1 MQHIKYRED
10 IDALRGLAVLLVV
23 IYHAFPE
30 TLPGGFIGVDVFF
43 VISGYLITSIMLL
56 SINRGDF
63 SLKDFYARRI
73 RRLFPALIT
82 VLLFTLGLG
91 WLVLFPEEYQQLGSH
106 VANSVIF
113 ILNFKLINEVGYFDV
128 ESHYKPLLHLW
139 TLSVEE
145 QYYLLWPLIILLFL
159 KINKHPGYLLGF
171 LFIAS
176 LSANLYFSQGYTQ
189 ETYYHTLTRF
199 WQLAAGSLLA
209 VWLINQQDLK
219 SRGEQQYFSDKV
231 TMLGGVILIILS
243 AIFIDSQMIYPGY
256 LAILPVVGAVMIIV
270 ANSRLKQ
277 YAGLVKLG
285 LISYPLYLWHWV
297 FISFLYIYLG
307 RKPETLAL
315 VVAVLLSLFFA
326 YLTYKYI
333 EQLRYQKR
341 ATPYLIGI
349 LVIIGLV
356 GVYVEH
362 KKGLPDRHSMESF
375 IEANTQFKRTTA
387 KDEHC
392 VDYTNEAL
400 ADQQAFDY
408 CRASALEK
416 NKLVAIIG
424 DSHAHVLFSGISSL
438 ANTHGY
444 GAILLANSS
453 CPTLQGFE
461 WGRNDNE
468 VEVCKVKI
476 EQILTIIEKD
486 PRVEKVIMA
495 TRGPVYIHGEVE
507 GLFTKQSVD
516 NSLALVKDQK
526 QTYETYFDGFKNTMS
541 RIEKMGHV
549 KDVFYKLENPE
560 LDFLPKEVIPRPYD
574 YFDISTNRSF
584 MDKALYLKRM
594 SVYRDYASLLKFP
607 KLKLLDPVDAL
618 CDKNSCYS
626 NMDNKFLYADDD
638 HFSVYGSYF
647 VSKFFE
653 KQIFRNQ

>member
-30 TLPGGFIGVDVFF
+30 ILPGGFIGVDVFF
-43 VISGYLITSIMLL
+43 VISGYLITSIILL

-63 SLKDFYARRI
+63 SLKEFYARRI

-82 VLLFTLGLG
+82 VLLFVLGLG

-113 ILNFKLINEVGYFDV
+113 ILNFELINEVGYFDV
-128 ESHYKPLLHLW
+128 DSHYKPLLHLW

-159 KINKHPGYLLGF
+159 KINKHPGYFLGF

-209 VWLINQQDLK
+209 VWLINHQSNLN
-219 SRGEQQYFSDKV
+219 YFGGKL
-231 TMLGGVILIILS
+231 TMWGGAILISLS
-243 AIFIDSQMIYPGY
+243 AVFIDSQMIYPGY
-256 LAILPVVGAVMIIV
+256 LAILPVVGALMIII

-315 VVAVLLSLFFA
+315 VLAVVLSLIFA
-326 YLTYKYI
+326 YLTFKYI

-341 ATPYLIGI
+341 VTPYLITV
-349 LVIIGLV
+349 LVIIGLT
-356 GVYVEH
+356 GVYVEQ
-362 KKGLPDRHSMESF
+362 KKGLPDRQSMDNF
-375 IEANTQFKRTTA
+375 TEANVQFKRTPA
-387 KDEHC
+387 KDDLC
-392 VDYTNEAL
+392 IGYTNEL
-400 ADQQAFDY
+400 LEDQQTFNY
-408 CRASALEK
+408 CRASALDK
-416 NKLVAIIG
+416 KKLIAIIG
-424 DSHAHVLFSGISSL
+424 DSHAHVLFPGISAL
-438 ANTHGY
+438 ANSYDY
-444 GAILLANSS
+444 GTILLANSS

-461 WGRNDNE
+461 WRRNFKE
-468 VEVCKVKI
+468 VEACKVKI
-476 EQILTIIEKD
+476 KQILTIIEQD

-495 TRGPVYIHGEVE
+495 TRGPAYIHGEVQ
-507 GLFTKQSVD
+507 GLFTYESVEH
-516 NSLALVKDQK
+516 SLSLVKDPK
-526 QTYETYFDGFKNTMS
+526 QTYDTYFQGFKNTLL
-541 RIEKMGHV
+541 RLEKTAHV

-560 LDFLPKEVIPRPYD
+560 LDFLPKEVISRPYD
-574 YFDISTNRSF
+574 YFDISDNRSF
-584 MDKALYLKRM
+584 MDRYLYLKRM
-594 SVYRDYASLLKFP
+594 SMYRKHVSLLNFP
-607 KLKLLDPVDAL
+607 KLKILDPIDAL
-618 CDKNSCYS
+618 CDKDVCYS
-626 NMDNKFLYADDD
+626 NMDNNFLYADDD
-638 HFSVYGSYF
+638 HFSVYGSHF

-653 KQIFRNQ
+653 SQIFRNQ

>member
-30 TLPGGFIGVDVFF
+30 ILPGGFIGVDVFF

-63 SLKDFYARRI
+63 SLKEFYARRI

-82 VLLFTLGLG
+82 VLLFVLGLG
-91 WLVLFPEEYQQLGSH
+91 WLVLFPEEYQQLGTH
-106 VANSVIF
+106 VAKSVIF
-113 ILNFKLINEVGYFDV
+113 ILNFELINEVGYFDV

-159 KINKHPGYLLGF
+159 KINKHPGYLLSF

-209 VWLINQQDLK
+209 VWLINHQSNLIN
-219 SRGEQQYFSDKV
+219 YFGGKL
-231 TMLGGVILIILS
+231 TMWGGAILISLS
-243 AIFIDSQMIYPGY
+243 AVFIDSQMIYPGY

-297 FISFLYIYLG
+297 ILSFLYIYLG

-315 VVAVLLSLFFA
+315 VLAVILSLIFA

-333 EQLRYQKR
+333 EQLRYQKSV
-341 ATPYLIGI
+341 TPYLITV
-349 LVIIGLV
+349 LVIIGLT
-356 GVYVEH
+356 GFYVEH
-362 KKGLPDRHSMESF
+362 KKGLPDRQSMDNF
-375 IEANTQFKRTTA
+375 TEANAQFKRTPA
-387 KDEHC
+387 KDDLC
-392 VDYTNEAL
+392 VGYANEVL
-400 ADQQAFDY
+400 EQQQVFDY
-408 CRASALEK
+408 CRASSLEK
-416 NKLVAIIG
+416 SKLIAIIG
-424 DSHAHVLFSGISSL
+424 DSHAHVLFPGISSL
-438 ANTHGY
+438 ANSHEY
-444 GAILLANSS
+444 GTILLANSS

-461 WGRNDNE
+461 WGRNSKE
-468 VEVCKVKI
+468 VEACKVKI

-486 PRVEKVIMA
+486 PRVKKVIMA

-507 GLFTKQSVD
+507 GIFTKESVD
-516 NSLALVKDQK
+516 NSLALVKDPK
-526 QTYETYFDGFKNTMS
+526 QTYDAYFEGFKNTLL
-541 RIEKMGHV
+541 RLEKTSHV

-574 YFDISTNRSF
+574 YFNISTNRSF
-584 MDKALYLKRM
+584 IDKSLYLKRM
-594 SVYRDYASLLKFP
+594 SIYRDYASLLKPP
-607 KLKLLDPVDAL
+607 KLTILDPVEAL
-618 CDKNSCYS
+618 CNVHSCS
-626 NMDNKFLYADDD
+626 STIDGKFLYADDD
-638 HFSVYGSYF
+638 HLSVFGSNYIATYF
-647 VSKFFE
+647 KQVVFE
-653 KQIFRNQ
+653 